1 MTSDPAVMCT
11 WSASSRW
18 PATMPAPPTVQCLPI
33 TALPVW
39 AAAVPTPRE
48 TGCAA
53 GFEQL
58 SVEILTGLGYRV
70 PALEDQGG
78 NQDGWVCGHA
88 LEDAAAD
95 QISPGRTHT
104 IYLFV
109 DNRITPEH

>member
-1 MTSDPAVMCT
+1 MRRLFGSVA
-11 WSASSRW
+11 
-18 PATMPAPPTVQCLPI
+18 ATTLLLI
-33 TALPVW
+33 TALPVG
-39 AAAVPTPRE
+39 AAAVRTPRE

-58 SVEILTGLGYRV
+58 SVKILTGLGYRA
-70 PALEDQGG
+70 PALEDEGG

-109 DNRITPEH
+109 DNVLTPEH